1 MRKQSG
7 GAFLIRIHKET
18 RIKAQKRQRKI
29 EVGIELISIFFLKS
43 FRTFVKMS
51 AVCYHVLRNS
61 KEDMTMRTVFKI
73 LLVPVWLLLAV
84 LKLAF
89 KLASG
94 AAAFVLTFGGG
105 LLLMYDLLLLIIG
118 CGSKELMLQLLT
130 IGVLLI
136 VVPIIAGIMTGLLEA
151 AQEPIAEFIKS

>member
-1 MRKQSG
+1 
-7 GAFLIRIHKET
+7 
-18 RIKAQKRQRKI
+18 
-29 EVGIELISIFFLKS
+29 
-43 FRTFVKMS
+43 
-51 AVCYHVLRNS
+51 
-61 KEDMTMRTVFKI
+61 MRTVFKI

-118 CGSKELMLQLLT
+118 LGSKEFVFQLLT
-130 IGVLLI
+130 IGGMLI
-136 VVPIIAGIMTGLLEA
+136 VIPFVAGFIVGLLEA